1 MFRSVGKQSGESVE
15 AVLWKKRKATMERIC
30 RTGRFLV
37 WNERLRDDGI
47 LIIISID
54 VSSITAV

>member
-15 AVLWKKRKATMERIC
+15 SVMKKKRKATVERIC

-47 LIIISID
+47 LIIISMN
-54 VSSITAV
+54 VSSITTV

>member
-1 MFRSVGKQSGESVE
+1 MFRSVGKQSGKSVE
-15 AVLWKKRKATMERIC
+15 AVLWKKRKATVERIC